1 MSSRL
6 DLLHRDPY
14 GAPPEAD
21 TDGSPQGADRIT
33 PHVPGLRDQVLEEL
47 RRRGPRGATN
57 PELSAIFCAR
67 DVTLWPRMTELQKL
81 GLAISTDRRRRNP
94 ETGVRC
100 TVYRA
105 TSREEQKRIEEERK
119 AEAARLLKVNQEAY
133 HLADNVLQALQLRGL
148 FLSRDHLACLA
159 QRNIADALRRQGR
172 RMETT

>member
-1 MSSRL
+1 MSSQL

-14 GAPPEAD
+14 GAPPAAD

-119 AEAARLLKVNQEAY
+119 AEEARLL
-133 HLADNVLQALQLRGL
+133 ADDVLQALQLRGL

-172 RMETT
+172 RMEKETT